1 MLLSGGT
8 MGGDIN
14 LGGYSITSGSTGLG
28 NGMVSSIGGNFTNLQ
43 VLTLMAASGF
53 TKINLSNNL
62 IPSTDSGVNLGQID
76 KRLLASYSVYSYLSY
91 LDASSEVACPV
102 MRWKDRIV
110 IGNGSVLP
118 IVGDG
123 CAIVAVGQGSGTVTN
138 KPTTNNYQAVDY
150 RKADG
155 TLATAAA
162 GGNVI
167 DLDLYG
173 RCAFIVG
180 VSSSQAQLIL

>member
-1 MLLSGGT
+1 

-43 VLTLMAASGF
+43 VVSLFPATGF
-53 TKINLSNNL
+53 SYINLGANL
-62 IPSTDSGVNLGQID
+62 VPTTDAGVNLGSSD
-76 KRLLASYSVYSYLSY
+76 KRVLAAYSVHSYLSY
-91 LDASSEVACPV
+91 LDASVEVAGPV

-110 IGNGSVLP
+110 IGNGGVLP

-123 CAIVAVGQGSGTVTN
+123 CAIVAVGQGTGGVTN
-138 KPTTNNYQAVDY
+138 KPATNNYQSIDY

-173 RCAFIVG
+173 RCAFVVG
-180 VSSSQAQLIL
+180 VSSSRAQLIL